1 MKNTVASL
9 NLQRT
14 LVCRHLCAT
23 WVLGWMLAFTNP
35 VDAQPET
42 LVVKQVQGTASKIIL
57 QGEIVGEIRR
67 KDRSDLYLAGGQKLL
82 TIRTAGSAALRF
94 PRTITTVASLEGHHL
109 DYRYTE
115 LTPPLPIK
123 LEGMEGNSA
132 ADRQRIE
139 DYFRKL
145 GI

>member
-1 MKNTVASL
+1 MKNAVASL

-23 WVLGWMLAFTNP
+23 WVLGWMLTFTNP

-67 KDRSDLYLAGGQKLL
+67 KDRSDLY
-82 TIRTAGSAALRF
+82 
-94 PRTITTVASLEGHHL
+94 
-109 DYRYTE
+109 
-115 LTPPLPIK
+115 
-123 LEGMEGNSA
+123 
-132 ADRQRIE
+132 RIE
-139 DYFRKL
+139 CLSMWLPGILRIDPVNDHQRQGLL
-145 GI
+145 G